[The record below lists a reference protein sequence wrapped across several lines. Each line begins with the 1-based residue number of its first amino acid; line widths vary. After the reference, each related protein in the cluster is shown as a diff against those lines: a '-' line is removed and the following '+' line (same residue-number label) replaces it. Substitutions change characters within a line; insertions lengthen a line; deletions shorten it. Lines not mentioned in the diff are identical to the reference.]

1 MEVAHSEIC
10 SRWELKRDPIALIY
24 FPDAL
29 CASSRALRFCL
40 CGDIIYYQ
48 CKEISHVGDASE
60 TVACGWCRASC
71 FQRA

>member
-29 CASSRALRFCL
+29 CASARALRFCL
-40 CGDIIYYQ
+40 
-48 CKEISHVGDASE
+48 V
-60 TVACGWCRASC
+60 W
-71 FQRA
+71 